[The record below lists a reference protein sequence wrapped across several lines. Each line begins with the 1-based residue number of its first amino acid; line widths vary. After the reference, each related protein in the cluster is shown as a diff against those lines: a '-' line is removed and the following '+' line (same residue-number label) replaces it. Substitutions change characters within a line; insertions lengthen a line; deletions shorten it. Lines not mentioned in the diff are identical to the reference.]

1 VILVGHSAGG
11 YNLSHAMERFPHKIA
26 SAVFVAAFMPL
37 SGTTFSDS
45 LNEVV
50 SRIGSLKD
58 TTFYHADGEENS
70 PTSFKFG
77 HQFLEQNILQNS
89 PSCDKELAKT
99 LLKTSPLWQEAVTHS
114 SENYGRV
121 FRAYVVANEDLTI
134 VEELQRKMI
143 ADNPPQTIYE
153 IEGSD
158 HSPFFSNPDRLAQIL
173 LQIAMH
179 M

>member
-37 SGTTFSDS
+37 SGTTFSHS
-45 LNEVV
+45 LNE
-50 SRIGSLKD
+50 
-58 TTFYHADGEENS
+58 
-70 PTSFKFG
+70 
-77 HQFLEQNILQNS
+77 
-89 PSCDKELAKT
+89 DKMLTKT
-99 LLKTSPLWQEAVTHS
+99 LLKKFPLWQEALTYS
-114 SENYGRV
+114 NEKYGSV
-121 FRAYVVANEDLTI
+121 FRAYVVAKEDLAI

-143 ADNPPQTIYE
+143 ADNPPQMVYE

-158 HSPFFSNPDRLAQIL
+158 HSAFFSCPDQLAQIL
-173 LQIAMH
+173 VQISIH